1 MRKPLLV
8 LLLLSFVITAKAQQN
23 DKPTNAVSRQS
34 QNTNQETTPEPTG
47 GIDVL
52 MKYMTKMDNRE
63 YNGAQTGKVTL
74 SFVVEKDG
82 SLTGYKIVHSLNK
95 EADDIAIQVLKDYNQ
110 KWKPATQNGQ
120 PVSVQYTFLAPFGV
134 D

>member
-1 MRKPLLV
+1 MRKPLLI
-8 LLLLSFVITAKAQQN
+8 LLLLSFVIIAKAQQN
-23 DKPTNAVSRQS
+23 NKPTDAVS

-47 GIDVL
+47 GIDAL
-52 MKYMTKMDNRE
+52 MKYMKKIDNRE

-82 SLTGYKIVHSLNK
+82 SLTGYKVVHSLNT
-95 EADDIAIQVLKDYNQ
+95 EADAIAIQVLKDYNQ

-120 PVSVQYTFLAPFGV
+120 PVSAQYTIEAPFGV
-134 D
+134 N